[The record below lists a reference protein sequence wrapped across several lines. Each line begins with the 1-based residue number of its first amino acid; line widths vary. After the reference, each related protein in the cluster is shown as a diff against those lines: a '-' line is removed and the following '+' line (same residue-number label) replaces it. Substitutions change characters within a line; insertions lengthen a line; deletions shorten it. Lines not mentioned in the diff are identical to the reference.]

1 MVLVELVHVDRGQ
14 VQRRHDRSPAEC
26 VLIRVGGACAGKAK
40 KQRINFDLPLSNPV
54 RGKSTVDDLTVAIV
68 QMIAVPTNLRS

>member
-1 MVLVELVHVDRGQ
+1 MVLVELVQVDRGQ

-26 VLIRVGGACAGKAK
+26 VLIRVGGASAGKAK
-40 KQRINFDLPLSNPV
+40 EQNVNFDLPLSDSV
-54 RGKSTVDDLTVAIV
+54 RGKSTVDDLTVAVV